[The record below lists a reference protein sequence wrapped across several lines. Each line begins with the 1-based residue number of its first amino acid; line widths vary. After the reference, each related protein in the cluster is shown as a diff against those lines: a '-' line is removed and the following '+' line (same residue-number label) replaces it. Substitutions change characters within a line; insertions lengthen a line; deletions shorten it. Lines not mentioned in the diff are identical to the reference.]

1 MFIKTLL
8 FAILFLCIVYTMTKH
23 THHLAHETFMLSSA
37 FQPMKNKAIENAKPR
52 IIKQQHEMVQ
62 ECLEEVGYTNRLEEH
77 QPKID
82 KIIDKHFQQMVGDVV
97 NGG

>member
-1 MFIKTLL
+1 MVFKTIL
-8 FAILFLCIVYTMTKH
+8 FAILLLCIIYMLTKNIH
-23 THHLAHETFMLSSA
+23 QPAHETFMLSGA
-37 FQPMKNKAIENAKPR
+37 FQPMINKAIENAKPR

-62 ECLEEVGYTNRLEEH
+62 ECLKEVGYTNRLGEH